1 MVQRRTILQ
10 VADNTGAKELMVIH
24 LYGGSKKKTSGIG
37 EVVLCTVK
45 KALPHTQFKKGD
57 KVKAVIVRLRKE
69 TRRKDGTYIRFS
81 DNAAVIIDNE
91 KNKNILGTRIFG
103 PVAREVKEKG
113 FAKIASLASYVV

>member
-24 LYGGSKKKTSGIG
+24 LYGGFKKKTSGIG

-113 FAKIASLASYVV
+113 FGKIASLASYVV